1 MEDLLNKNKKTGLQD
16 DIHFS
21 ESIDFGKIFRL
32 LMMQSKLVLLIVFT
46 TTALAISYYIFSTK
60 TYKATSLIQITQN
73 NSFTRGDEFDIFAEN
88 ETNDISSI
96 ENIYKSRSNL
106 LRVIRS
112 KYIHINSN
120 EIDLK
125 KEQIFNKFILLDPP
139 TNERLN
145 FKVTFKDENFDISFE
160 DGPYET
166 FSYETESKGNNFII
180 NLSKPSSLQSAN
192 FYYKDPGSVYKRFR
206 SQFEISNA
214 TARQNAYTSIKT
226 GLLKISF
233 LSNDKNYGA
242 EILNYTNQLF
252 IDENIKQ
259 ESLTATKAIE
269 FIDERISI
277 LESQLDNNK
286 ENLSQFQQNNNS
298 VNVDLEIQSIL
309 GAVSEIESKINE
321 IDLKIASASS
331 NYTDNNPLYLD
342 LIKQKQQLLSQ
353 KSSVESQIN
362 QLPKAQQSYID
373 LYRDLQFTEKLY
385 EQLVNQRLEYS
396 IKEASTL
403 GNIRIIDK
411 AYYDSVVSPTLLTVF
426 AAFMVSLLISTLIA
440 VYRGLFL
447 LPITN
452 PAELLD
458 NKIFT
463 PIIGVTSK
471 DEESMSSVNSERF
484 NQGIESMIVNIKS
497 VLNKKDSVSRAKTI
511 LITSPTASNGKSYL
525 TRNIATKL
533 AKLDTKVL
541 LIDNDLKRGDQHKS
555 FNLPK
560 IRSEDFYSINS
571 ENINKFEV
579 DKNLFVIPKISKLKS
594 SFQFLYSPEYMERFD
609 FFKEFFDY
617 IIIDTA
623 PILSVSDSSI
633 LMSHSDVNILATR
646 HGLTKIN
653 EIRQSLKIAEQIGV
667 DLDGIIYNAYERPSS
682 YYGYYGLYGNYSYQY
697 YAQKYLYDSYTYD
710 EKK

>member
-60 TYKATSLIQITQN
+60 TYKTTSLIQITQN

-269 FIDERISI
+269 FIDERIGI

-471 DEESMSSVNSERF
+471 DEESMSSENSERF

-497 VLNKKDSVSRAKTI
+497 VLNEKDSVSRAKTI

-617 IIIDTA
+617 IIIK
-623 PILSVSDSSI
+623 L
-633 LMSHSDVNILATR
+633 HR
-646 HGLTKIN
+646 
-653 EIRQSLKIAEQIGV
+653 
-667 DLDGIIYNAYERPSS
+667 
-682 YYGYYGLYGNYSYQY
+682 
-697 YAQKYLYDSYTYD
+697 
-710 EKK
+710 

>member
-32 LMMQSKLVLLIVFT
+32 LMMQSKLILLIVFT

-60 TYKATSLIQITQN
+60 TYKTTSLIQITQN

-269 FIDERISI
+269 FIDERIGI

-471 DEESMSSVNSERF
+471 DEESMSSENSERF

-497 VLNKKDSVSRAKTI
+497 VLNEKDSVSRAKTI

>member
-16 DIHFS
+16 DMHFN

-32 LMMQSKLVLLIVFT
+32 LMMQSKLVLLIVLT

-60 TYKATSLIQITQN
+60 TYKTTSLIQITQN

-112 KYIHINSN
+112 KYIHIDSN

-145 FKVTFKDENFDISFE
+145 FKVTFKDENFNISFE

-206 SQFEISNA
+206 SKFEISNA

-321 IDLKIASASS
+321 IDLKIASASN

-403 GNIRIIDK
+403 GNIRIIDE

-471 DEESMSSVNSERF
+471 DEESMSSENSERF

-497 VLNKKDSVSRAKTI
+497 VLNEKDSVSRAKTI

>member
-1 MEDLLNKNKKTGLQD
+1 MEGLLNTNKKNNHQD
-16 DIHFS
+16 DMHVG

-32 LMMQSKLVLLIVFT
+32 LMMQSKLVLLIVLI
-46 TTALAISYYIFSTK
+46 TTALAASYYIFSTK
-60 TYKATSLIQITQN
+60 TYKTTSLIQITQN
-73 NSFTRGDEFDIFAEN
+73 SSFTRGDEFDIFAEN

-106 LRVIRS
+106 LRVIGS
-112 KYIHINSN
+112 KYVHITSN

-125 KEQIFNKFILLDPP
+125 KEQIFNKFILLDSPSK
-139 TNERLN
+139 ERLN
-145 FKVTFKDENFDISFE
+145 FKVTFNDKNFNISFE
-160 DGPYET
+160 DGPYQT

-180 NLSKPSSLQSAN
+180 NLSKPSSLQSAD
-192 FYYKDPGSVYKRFR
+192 FYYKDPGSVYRNFR
-206 SQFEISNA
+206 SKFEISNA
-214 TARQNAYTSIKT
+214 TARQNAYTTIKT

-233 LSNDKNYGA
+233 LSTDKNYGA

-277 LESQLDNNK
+277 LESQLDSNK

-331 NYTDNNPLYLD
+331 NYTNNNPLYLD
-342 LIKQKQQLLSQ
+342 LINQKQQLLSQ
-353 KSSVESQIN
+353 KSTVESQIN

-403 GNIRIIDK
+403 GNIRIIDN
-411 AYYDSVVSPTLLTVF
+411 AYYDSVVSPTFLAVF
-426 AAFMVSLLISTLIA
+426 AAFMASLLISILIA

-463 PIIGVTSK
+463 PIVGVTSK
-471 DEESMSSVNSERF
+471 DEDTISSEGSERF

-497 VLNKKDSVSRAKTI
+497 VLKEKDSVKRAKTI

-533 AKLDTKVL
+533 AKLNSRVL

-579 DKNLFVIPKISKLKS
+579 NKNLFVIPKIMKLKS
-594 SFQFLYSPEYMERFD
+594 SFQFLYSPEYMERID

-633 LMSHSDVNILATR
+633 LMSHSDINLLATR

-667 DLDGIIYNAYERPSS
+667 GLDGIIYNAYERPSS

>member
-60 TYKATSLIQITQN
+60 TYKTTSLIQITQN

-269 FIDERISI
+269 FIDERIGI

-471 DEESMSSVNSERF
+471 DEESMSSENSERF

-497 VLNKKDSVSRAKTI
+497 VLNEKDSVSRAKTI